1 MATVGINFGSATS
14 GAGFDVVTTV
24 ASIVAIQQGI
34 ETPWKT
40 QLTALKAQDT
50 ALSTIGTDLA
60 TLSTS
65 VAALTNFDGVMVQKQ
80 GSSSDTNVLALTA
93 ASTTAIAG
101 SHTVTVNQ
109 LAQTSSFYTANEAA
123 SAADTL
129 TGSLTIAVGTAAS
142 QTIPITNSN
151 NTLNTL
157 AAAIN
162 TGSYGVTASVLTDT
176 TGSRLS
182 LVSNTSGSAGLI
194 TVASTLSDTTP
205 TAPVAL
211 NFTLGQLGQ
220 DAKVNVDGISVSSA
234 SNTVTNAIPGVT
246 FQLLSVATGTPVQVQ
261 IANDNSAIETA
272 VQTFVSSYNTVAT
285 DLKTQEG
292 KDTTGNSE
300 PLYGNPTLSTLQTQ
314 LTSALFGG
322 AASGAIANITQL
334 GLSVDETGVL
344 SLDVSTLDAVLNS
357 NFSDVS
363 GFLQNA
369 ASFGQTFTTTL
380 NNIGTSSTNSLISLA
395 QVQNTSVETQLNTNV
410 TNEDALIA
418 NNKTNLTTEL
428 NTANQVLQSI
438 PSQLNEISEIYSAIT
453 GYNKNSTG

>member
-14 GAGFDVVTTV
+14 GAGFDVATTV

-50 ALSTIGTDLA
+50 ALSSIGTDLSA
-60 TLSTS
+60 LSTS

-80 GSSSDTNVLALTA
+80 GSSSDPNVLALSA
-93 ASTTAIAG
+93 AGTTAVAG

-109 LAQTSSFYTANEAA
+109 LAQTSSFYTNEAA
-123 SAADTL
+123 NATDTL
-129 TGSLTIAVGTAAS
+129 SGSLTIAVGSAKG
-142 QTIPITNSN
+142 QTISIDSSN

-162 TGSYGVTASVLTDT
+162 TGSYGVTASVLTDA

-194 TVASTLSDTTP
+194 TVGSTLSDTTP
-205 TAPVAL
+205 STPKAL
-211 NFTLGQLGQ
+211 SFTMGQLGQ
-220 DAKVNVDGISVSSA
+220 DAMVNVDGISITNS
-234 SNTVTNAIPGVT
+234 SNTVTDAIPGVT

-261 IANDNSAIETA
+261 IANDNSAVETA
-272 VQTFVSSYNTVAT
+272 VQTFVTAYNQVAT

-292 KDTTGNSE
+292 NDSSGNPE
-300 PLYGNPTLSTLQTQ
+300 PLYGDPTLSTLQTQ
-314 LTSALFGG
+314 LSGALFSG

-334 GLSVDETGVL
+334 GLSVDETGKL

-357 NFSDVS
+357 NFSEVS

-369 ASFGQTFTTTL
+369 ASFGQSFTTTL
-380 NNIGTSSTNSLISLA
+380 NNIGTSSTTSVISLA
-395 QVQNTSVETQLNTNV
+395 QAQNAAVETQLNNNV

-418 NNKTNLTTEL
+418 TNKTNLTTEL
-428 NTANQVLQSI
+428 NTANQVLQGI
-438 PSQLNEISEIYSAIT
+438 PTQLTEINEIYSAVT
-453 GYNKNSTG
+453 GYNQTPSG